1 VIGVVLAVLLE
12 LLLLPPP
19 PQAVSASTSEQISQ
33 TGLVITKS
41 NNFFSNYKIYE
52 YEKVSYLNLFVSVRC
67 RSVCIWQLVVAKQFF
82 PEGASRV
89 FGFVSATL
97 LQTRYHFFDK
107 VIEAFRHHSS
117 GQIKSINAS
126 LVTPVN
132 HLLRNVLS

>member
-1 VIGVVLAVLLE
+1 MIGVVLAVLLE

-19 PQAVSASTSEQISQ
+19 PQAVSTSASEQVSQ

-52 YEKVSYLNLFVSVRC
+52 CEEVSYLNLLVSVRC
-67 RSVCIWQLVVAKQFF
+67 SRVCIWQLVVTKQFF

-97 LQTRYHFFDK
+97 LQTRHHIFDK
-107 VIEAFRHHSS
+107 VIEAFRHNGS
-117 GQIKSINAS
+117 
-126 LVTPVN
+126 
-132 HLLRNVLS
+132 